1 MEPKRKNE
9 KPLGQIL
16 VERGVINTSQLQKSF
31 SIQQQQGGLIGE
43 IIIELGF
50 AKEEDIAHC
59 LSLQFGYPYLPLE
72 NYEVSSEVAQ
82 LISKN
87 VCNHYCLIPIDKVEN
102 SLTVAMAN
110 PLNTQAIEDL
120 EDATG
125 CDIQV
130 FVSTPSDIRAGIKKL
145 PESGR
150 IQESEEKE
158 QRAEDNEHKGP

>member
-1 MEPKRKNE
+1 MDAKKKIE

-16 VERGVINTSQLQKSF
+16 LERGVINNSQLEKVLAVQR
-31 SIQQQQGGLIGE
+31 QQGGLIGE
-43 IIIELGF
+43 VIVDLGF
-50 AKEEDIAHC
+50 AQEEDIAHC

-72 NYEVSSEVAQ
+72 NYEVSQEVAK
-82 LISKN
+82 IVSAN
-87 VCNHYCLIPIDKVEN
+87 ICSHYCLVPIDRVEN

-130 FVSTPSDIRAGIKKL
+130 FVSTPSDIRAAIKKVY
-145 PESGR
+145 
-150 IQESEEKE
+150 
-158 QRAEDNEHKGP
+158 

>member
-1 MEPKRKNE
+1 MKPKKNKN

-16 VERGVINTSQLQKSF
+16 VERGIITNSQLEKALM
-31 SIQQQQGGLIGE
+31 IQQEQGGLIGE
-43 IIIELGF
+43 IIVDSGF

-72 NYEVSSEVAQ
+72 NYEVSKEVSK
-82 LISKN
+82 LISQH
-87 VCNHYCLIPIDKVEN
+87 VCSHYCLIPIDKVEN
-102 SLTVAMAN
+102 SLTIAMAN
-110 PLNTQAIEDL
+110 PLNSQAIEDL

-145 PESGR
+145 
-150 IQESEEKE
+150 IF
-158 QRAEDNEHKGP
+158 

>member
-1 MEPKRKNE
+1 MKPKKNKR

-16 VERGVINTSQLQKSF
+16 VERGIITSSQLEKVLVL
-31 SIQQQQGGLIGE
+31 QQQQGGLIGE
-43 IIIELGF
+43 IIVDSGF

-72 NYEVSSEVAQ
+72 NYEVSKEVSK

-87 VCNHYCLIPIDKVEN
+87 VCSHYCLIPIDKVEN
-102 SLTVAMAN
+102 SLTIAMAN
-110 PLNTQAIEDL
+110 PLNSQAIEDL

-130 FVSTPSDIRAGIKKL
+130 FVSTPSDIREGIKKL
-145 PESGR
+145 
-150 IQESEEKE
+150 
-158 QRAEDNEHKGP
+158 DF

>member
-1 MEPKRKNE
+1 MKPKKNKN

-16 VERGVINTSQLQKSF
+16 VERGIITNSQLQKSLTV
-31 SIQQQQGGLIGE
+31 QQQQGGLIGE
-43 IIIELGF
+43 IIVDSGF

-72 NYEVSSEVAQ
+72 NYEVSEEVSK
-82 LISKN
+82 LISQH

-102 SLTVAMAN
+102 SLTIAMAN
-110 PLNTQAIEDL
+110 PLNSQAIEDL

-130 FVSTPSDIRAGIKKL
+130 FVATPSDIRAGIKKL
-145 PESGR
+145 SEQDQNKGGES
-150 IQESEEKE
+150 K
-158 QRAEDNEHKGP
+158 